1 MFSVGIDLHKHSI
14 TICVLDEARDV
25 LCRQTIPCSNRD
37 GIVKTFEALAPFQAA
52 VEATASYYWLVELL
66 EPLAQ
71 RIVLANPKKLR
82 VIAESTRK
90 TDRIDA
96 YVLALFLAM
105 GMIPQAYQATPRQRQ
120 HRALVRH
127 RQYLQGQLTAVQTK
141 IRRILS
147 DYNADRRDLFTIA
160 GLDYLAKCSLNDS
173 DQLIIKQLTDQWHYL
188 KIQLAALTKRLQQFA
203 KQAPAAEAEA
213 RALVA
218 SIPGVGPVTTD
229 VVISELGD
237 VQRFSSA
244 KKVCAYAGLV
254 PIVRQSDRK
263 RKELPITKAGSGL
276 LRWALVQAAWRVVGQ
291 TRRWGATFARLKKR
305 RGAKKA
311 IVAIARRLL
320 TVIYSILKQGRPYQ
334 LAAG

>member
-1 MFSVGIDLHKHSI
+1 MYSVGIDLHKHSI

-25 LCRQTIPCSNRD
+25 LFRQTAPCSNRD
-37 GIVKTFEALAPFQAA
+37 GILETFRALAPFQVAI
-52 VEATASYYWLVELL
+52 EATASYYWLVELL

-96 YVLALFLAM
+96 YVLAFFLAM

-127 RQYLQGQLTAVQTK
+127 RQYLQGQVTAVQTK

-147 DYNADRRDLFTIA
+147 DYNADRRNLFTIA

-173 DQLIIKQLTDQWHYL
+173 DRLIVKQLTDQWHLL
-188 KIQLAALTKRLQQFA
+188 KIELAALAKRLQQFA
-203 KQAPAAEAEA
+203 KQAPTAEAEA
-213 RALVA
+213 RALLA

-237 VQRFSSA
+237 VRRFSSA
-244 KKVCAYAGLV
+244 KKVCGYAGLA
-254 PIVRQSDRK
+254 PIVRQSSNK

-276 LRWALVQAAWRVVGQ
+276 LRWALVQAAWRVVRQ
-291 TRRWGATFARLKKR
+291 TRLWEGRFARLKKR

>member
-25 LCRQTIPCSNRD
+25 LFRQTIPCTRRD
-37 GIVKTFEALAPFQAA
+37 AILETFRGLDPFQA
-52 VEATASYYWLVELL
+52 VIEATASYYWLVELL
-66 EPLAQ
+66 EPLAK
-71 RIVLANPKKLR
+71 RIVLANPKRLR

-96 YVLALFLAM
+96 YVLAFFLALD
-105 GMIPQAYQATPRQRQ
+105 MIPQAHQPTPRQRQ
-120 HRALVRH
+120 HRALVRQ
-127 RQYLQGQLTAVQTK
+127 RQYLQGQVTAIQTK

-173 DQLIIKQLTDQWHYL
+173 DQLIVKQLTDQWYFL
-188 KIQLAALTKRLQQFA
+188 KIQLAALAKRLQQFA

-237 VQRFSSA
+237 VRRFSSA

-254 PIVRQSDRK
+254 PIVRESAGK
-263 RKELPITKAGSGL
+263 RKELSITKEGSGL
-276 LRWALVQAAWRVVGQ
+276 LRWALIQAAWRVVGQ

-320 TVIYSILKQGRPYQ
+320 TVIYSILKQGRPYR

>member
-14 TICVLDEARDV
+14 TLCVLNEAREILTRVNID
-25 LCRQTIPCSNRD
+25 CDDRE
-37 GIVKTFEALAPFQAA
+37 GILETFRMLGSFQVAI
-52 VEATASYYWLVELL
+52 EATASYYWLVELL

-96 YVLALFLAM
+96 YVLAFFLALDI
-105 GMIPQAYQATPRQRQ
+105 IPQAHQPTPRQRQ
-120 HRALVRH
+120 HRALVRQ
-127 RQYLQGQLTAVQTK
+127 RQYLQGQVTAIQTK

-147 DYNADRRDLFTIA
+147 DYNADRRDLFTVA
-160 GLDYLAKCSLNDS
+160 GLEYLAKCSLNDS
-173 DQLIIKQLTDQWHYL
+173 DRLIVKQLTDQWRFL
-188 KIQLAALTKRLQQFA
+188 KLQLVALAKRLRQFA
-203 KQAPAAEAEA
+203 RQAPAPEAEA
-213 RALVA
+213 RALMY
-218 SIPGVGPVTTD
+218 SIPGVGAVTTD

-237 VQRFSSA
+237 VHRFSSA

-254 PIVRQSDRK
+254 PIVRSSAGRS
-263 RKELPITKAGSGL
+263 KELSITKQGSGL
-276 LRWALVQAAWRVVGQ
+276 LRWVLVQAAWRLVAQ
-291 TRRWGATFARLKKR
+291 SRRWERVYEHLKKR

-334 LAAG
+334 LAVG

>member
-14 TICVLDEARDV
+14 TICVLNEEREI
-25 LCRQTIPCSNRD
+25 LFRQTIPCACRD
-37 GIVKTFEALAPFQAA
+37 GILKTFQELRPFQ
-52 VEATASYYWLVELL
+52 VVIEATASYYWLVELL

-96 YVLALFLAM
+96 YILALFLAM
-105 GMIPQAYQATPRQRQ
+105 DMIPQAYQPTPRQRQ
-120 HRALVRH
+120 HRALVRQ

-147 DYNADRRDLFTIA
+147 DYNADRRDLFTVA
-160 GLDYLAKCSLNDS
+160 GLDYLAKYSLNDS
-173 DQLIIKQLTDQWHYL
+173 DRLIVKQLTDQWHFL
-188 KIQLAALTKRLQQFA
+188 KLQLAAMTKRLQQFA
-203 KQAPAAEAEA
+203 RQAPAAEAEA
-213 RALVA
+213 RALLA
-218 SIPGVGPVTTD
+218 SIPGVGPVTTN

-254 PIVRQSDRK
+254 PIVRESDRK

-291 TRRWGATFARLKKR
+291 TRRWGVAYQRLKKR